1 MIAGINNVNN
11 SSQGFSVFRN
21 SVTLKK
27 SAIAGLREEDT
38 RAMAKFGPS
47 LVKLI
52 VRFNVSAN
60 TLRLGKTMLCIIRS
74 KEFTKTKNT
83 EPVRTVASRFF
94 IFLPTQEISIGT
106 KRKMFRSS
114 ELSSS

>member
-74 KEFTKTKNT
+74 KEFTKTKKY
-83 EPVRTVASRFF
+83 RASENSRLSVLHFSSHTGN
-94 IFLPTQEISIGT
+94 LNRYQEKNVPI
-106 KRKMFRSS
+106 
-114 ELSSS
+114 